1 MNRWKSGK
9 IEESEERFQREQENY
24 EKKKSLYAMSFCI
37 EYGSQC
43 MGTST

>member
-24 EKKKSLYAMSFCI
+24 EKKNTSYY
-37 EYGSQC
+37 EYVRNI
-43 MGTST
+43 